1 MKRFAIAIS
10 LALPGIAW
18 AMAAKPLLLGEGA
31 LFAGIAL
38 AFVVPF
44 LWIVARTA

>member
-10 LALPGIAW
+10 LALPGIAL

-38 AFVVPF
+38 AFVAPLVGA
-44 LWIVARTA
+44 VARTA